1 MIPLML
7 LVVMG
12 LVESGV
18 VLRRDYL
25 PVMQLT
31 VMLLVMA
38 YLLVAVGIYLIFNY

>member
-1 MIPLML
+1 ML

-25 PVMQLT
+25 PVMQLMVT
-31 VMLLVMA
+31 LLAMA
-38 YLLVAVGIYLIFNY
+38 YLLVAVGIYLAFNY